1 MISCYKLVIAQQDLA
16 LKVATSISM
25 PAIPQKTATA
35 VLVMLRYEVA
45 TAEQAQTVLMVL
57 TVWMV

>member
-1 MISCYKLVIAQQDLA
+1 MVATVIAA
-16 LKVATSISM
+16 ATVAKASN
-25 PAIPQKTATA
+25 TA
-35 VLVMLRYEVA
+35 MVA